1 VLAVYES
8 AETET
13 RVSLLNVLAAVGNPA
28 ALPMVRRTLQGTNA
42 DLRRAALNALSGWPT
57 PEPLDDLLAL
67 ARSPGD
73 PARQTLALRGSLRLL
88 QLPSGRTPAETAALL
103 KVAMSAAVR
112 PEEKRSVL
120 AIAQKAPCP
129 ESLAVARAAV
139 DDPQVR
145 AEAELAV
152 TAIERAISFVK

>member
-1 VLAVYES
+1 
-8 AETET
+8 
-13 RVSLLNVLAAVGNPA
+13 
-28 ALPMVRRTLQGTNA
+28 
-42 DLRRAALNALSGWPT
+42 
-57 PEPLDDLLAL
+57 
-67 ARSPGD
+67 
-73 PARQTLALRGSLRLL
+73 
-88 QLPSGRTPAETAALL
+88 
-103 KVAMSAAVR
+103 VR